1 MEHRKK
7 LSIAILIITIIL
19 DIVCLVALPST
30 IAVHWD
36 SAGTAN
42 GFLPTYQAVLIST
55 AATLFCLLVWAL
67 LFNRFQDTPALK
79 LVLGELWSKVVYV
92 MAYSFGLIFS
102 CVGIVVNIVILLLN

>member
-7 LSIAILIITIIL
+7 FSIAILIITIIL

-55 AATLFCLLVWAL
+55 AATLLCLLAWAL
-67 LFNRFQDTPALK
+67 LCNRFQNVPTLK
-79 LVLGELWSKVVYV
+79 IALGELGSKLVYGIV
-92 MAYSFGLIFS
+92 YSFGLIFS
-102 CVGIVVNIVILLLN
+102 CVGIIINIVFLLLN